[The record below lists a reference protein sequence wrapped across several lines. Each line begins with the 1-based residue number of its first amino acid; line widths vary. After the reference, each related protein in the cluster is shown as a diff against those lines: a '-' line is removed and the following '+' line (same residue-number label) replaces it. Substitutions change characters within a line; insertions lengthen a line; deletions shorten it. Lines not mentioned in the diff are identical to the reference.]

1 MTAKRRELATSGK
14 PGRRFA
20 FVKPPPY
27 FLGHPYWK
35 WLVDDLAARLDA
47 ALDGAY
53 RVERELGGGAA
64 SRLFVAVEPALDR
77 RVVIK
82 VLSPDSTSEVSA
94 ARFKREIALAA
105 HLQHPHIL
113 PLLSAGSQQ
122 DLLYYVMPYLEGE
135 SLRHRLQRD
144 GRLPIEAAVTILREV
159 ADALAVAHAAGF
171 VHRDVKPGNIL
182 LQGSHAV
189 LTDFGVARAL
199 LEARG
204 GRRLTDP
211 GTAVGTPGYMSPE
224 QAVGDAEV
232 DARSDVYALAIVGY
246 EMLAGAP
253 PFTGPTL
260 RAVIVAHLAQ
270 VPKPLRE
277 VRGDVPGA
285 VADAIAKALAKD
297 PADRFQTAAAFRDA
311 LPPPVEPVPH
321 GRRAGLRALTAG
333 LAALAGWRRR
343 G

>member
-1 MTAKRRELATSGK
+1 
-14 PGRRFA
+14 
-20 FVKPPPY
+20 
-27 FLGHPYWK
+27 
-35 WLVDDLAARLDA
+35 VDDLAARLEA
-47 ALDGAY
+47 ALGDVY
-53 RVERELGGGAA
+53 HVERELGGGTA
-64 SRLFVAVEPALDR
+64 SRLFLAVERALDR

-82 VLSPDSTSEVSA
+82 VLSPDSAGEVSA
-94 ARFKREIALAA
+94 ARFKREIAVAA

-113 PLLSAGSQQ
+113 PVLAAGSQP

-144 GRLPIEAAVTILREV
+144 GRLPVEDAVTILREV
-159 ADALAVAHAAGF
+159 ADALAVAHAAGI

-182 LQGSHAV
+182 LQGGHAV

-199 LEARG
+199 EEARG

-224 QAVGDAEV
+224 QAVGEAHV

-253 PFTGPTL
+253 PFSGL
-260 RAVIVAHLAQ
+260 SMRAMVAAHLAQ
-270 VPKPLRE
+270 IPRPLRE
-277 VRGDVPGA
+277 LRTDVPGA
-285 VADAIAKALAKD
+285 VADAIARALAKD
-297 PADRFQTAAAFRDA
+297 PADRFPTAAAFRDA
-311 LPPPVEPVPH
+311 LPAPAGALPR
-321 GRRAGLRALTAG
+321 GRRSGLRALAAG
-333 LAALAGWRRR
+333 LAALAGFQRR